1 MTRIVSAAVK
11 LKTGRVLMCVRHM
24 DQVLHKAIGVKLGTV
39 EHKAALIGAIQG
51 FVDTDGHF
59 LDRREAWE
67 VAAAAGQIVNDP
79 NWQAG
84 TLHSEHLY

>member
-1 MTRIVSAAVK
+1 
-11 LKTGRVLMCVRHM
+11 
-24 DQVLHKAIGVKLGTV
+24 
-39 EHKAALIGAIQG
+39 
-51 FVDTDGHF
+51 
-59 LDRREAWE
+59 